1 MSSCW
6 AILELDPTRDVSAIK
21 RAYAERTKVCHP
33 EENPEGFLR
42 LRQAY
47 QTALA
52 YAGSGEETEVP
63 SPDLEGAEPED
74 EGWTLTDGPAVIDEG
89 PNPFADHPA
98 AQAFLALY
106 TGKQRKNPQMWMDYF
121 TSGAFLDVAWERR
134 FAGLLLEETVRLEEC
149 PVPREFLFRLAARGP
164 AVKPL
169 KSEEQAVSRSFAD
182 YRLLVRLAEKG
193 RWTEERL
200 KKAGS
205 VLDFYMIGNFQDRNP
220 TPSERHP
227 ADRRTGPGRRR
238 KPFSTARISRGP
250 CGIASL
256 LKST

>member
-1 MSSCW
+1 MDNIWTVLGIDCTKD
-6 AILELDPTRDVSAIK
+6 ATAIK
-21 RAYAERTKVCHP
+21 LAYAEKAKICHP
-33 EENPEGFLR
+33 EEDPNGFIR

-47 QTALA
+47 QAALD
-52 YAGSGEETEVP
+52 YAGGMQE
-63 SPDLEGAEPED
+63 EPE
-74 EGWTLTDGPAVIDEG
+74 LPPAPEDRDWYLQEQEDRG
-89 PNPFADHPA
+89 PNPFEGGA
-98 AQAFLALY
+98 AITKFLDLY

-193 RWTEERL
+193 RWTEEWL

-227 ADRRTGPGRRR
+227 ADRRTGLGRRR